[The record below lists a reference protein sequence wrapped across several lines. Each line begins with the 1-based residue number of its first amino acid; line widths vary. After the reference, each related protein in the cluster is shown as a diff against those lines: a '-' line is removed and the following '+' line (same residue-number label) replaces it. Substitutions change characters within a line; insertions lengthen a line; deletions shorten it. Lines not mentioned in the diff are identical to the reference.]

1 MGPGPWRGLGPRQ
14 GQQAMGLGRLRGLG
28 GGMGLG
34 RLRGLGRVG
43 SCPQRCLWG
52 PTTVRPGVGKVL
64 AAAASSPAPLPHE
77 MDPDPP
83 DQHQAVQ
90 VLQLLTG
97 LHSRQVARMTE
108 FSNNL
113 YKYIYIYIYTYI
125 CIYNYI

>member
-28 GGMGLG
+28 GAWDWEGEYIYIYIIGG
-34 RLRGLGRVG
+34 
-43 SCPQRCLWG
+43 CLWG
-52 PTTVRPGVGKVL
+52 PTTVRPGVGKAL

-113 YKYIYIYIYTYI
+113 YIYIYIYVYI
-125 CIYNYI
+125 